1 MYCYEIEKV
10 IYENGGTVP
19 VIKTN
24 YCKYHTFVLIKNIK
38 IPFCLYLC
46 KGSIVNLSDEEYS
59 IIEKALSKEVIDE
72 VFNLDLLWDGVPECG
87 LSDDEIKK
95 FIKER
100 K

>member
-1 MYCYEIEKV
+1 
-10 IYENGGTVP
+10 
-19 VIKTN
+19 
-24 YCKYHTFVLIKNIK
+24 
-38 IPFCLYLC
+38 LC
-46 KGSIVNLSDEEYS
+46 KGSIINLSDEDYS